1 MPTVS
6 LDAPIPATTIE
17 RVAARSDADAR
28 TLSKAVDDL
37 HASLVDGSD
46 AILERYETTDAPES
60 VAVADG
66 LAAVVFV
73 DDQTWL
79 QTLDA
84 HDVPDALRA
93 SVRAVHAAFA
103 AEVTDADAR
112 GTDGDAR
119 GTDANARGADAVH
132 RDPLVLPSRTVGEL
146 VRVGLSTRQAE
157 VQVLHDA
164 GLDYATIAER
174 LDVAES
180 TVKVHRHRIQEKV
193 ANAKRLLDVV
203 ED

>member
-6 LDAPIPATTIE
+6 LDAPIPATTVE
-17 RVAARSDADAR
+17 HVAARSDTDAR

-46 AILERYETTDAPES
+46 AILEHYETTDAPDP

-66 LAAVVFV
+66 LATVVLV
-73 DDQTWL
+73 DDRTWH
-79 QTLDA
+79 QTLDTHGVPA
-84 HDVPDALRA
+84 DVGPA
-93 SVRAVHAAFA
+93 VRAVHAAFA
-103 AEVTDADAR
+103 ADATAR
-112 GTDGDAR
+112 
-119 GTDANARGADAVH
+119 AVDDS
-132 RDPLVLPSRTVGEL
+132 RREPMVLPSRDVADL
-146 VRVGLSTRQAE
+146 VRAGLSTRQAE

-164 GLDYATIAER
+164 GLDYAAIGER

-180 TVKVHRHRIQEKV
+180 TVKVHRHRIQGKV
-193 ANAKRLLDVV
+193 ADARRLLDAI

>member
-6 LDAPIPATTIE
+6 LDAPIPATTVE
-17 RVAARSDADAR
+17 DVAARSDVDAR

-46 AILERYETTDAPES
+46 AILEYYETTAAPDP

-66 LAAVVFV
+66 LATVVVV
-73 DDQTWL
+73 DDETWL
-79 QTLDA
+79 QTLDT
-84 HDVPDALRA
+84 HGVPDALRA
-93 SVRAVHAAFA
+93 SVRAVHATFA
-103 AEVTDADAR
+103 ADA
-112 GTDGDAR
+112 TDGDITTADA
-119 GTDANARGADAVH
+119 GTTDARTTDAVH
-132 RDPLVLPSRTVGEL
+132 REPLVLPSRTVGEL
-146 VRVGLSTRQAE
+146 VRAGLSTRQAE
-157 VQVLHDA
+157 VQALHDA

-193 ANAKRLLDVV
+193 ADAKRLLDAV
-203 ED
+203 DG